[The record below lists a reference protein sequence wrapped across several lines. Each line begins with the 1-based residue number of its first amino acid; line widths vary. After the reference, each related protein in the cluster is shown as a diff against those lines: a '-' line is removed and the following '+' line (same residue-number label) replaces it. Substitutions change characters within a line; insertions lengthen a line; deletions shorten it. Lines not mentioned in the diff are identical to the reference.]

1 MKTILLDTSIDYTSW
16 DINEAGSIEMTDW
29 QPIDTA
35 PKDGTDIIVMYMHI
49 NTQIVHAAFWMEYEE
64 GLDDPDIE
72 GWWSYVWSEVSRT
85 KLDGSCSPTH
95 WMPLPPD
102 P

>member
-1 MKTILLDTSIDYTSW
+1 
-16 DINEAGSIEMTDW
+16 MTEW

-49 NTQIVHAAFWMEYEE
+49 NTQIVHAAFWSNYEE

-72 GWWSYVWSEVSRT
+72 GWWTYVWTEVGRT
-85 KLDGSCSPTH
+85 KMDGRYSPTH
-95 WMPLPPD
+95 WIPLPPD
-102 P
+102 PANGDKQ